1 MRYLVLSDIHA
12 NLEALEAVLDAARAL
27 PHDRVLVLGDL
38 VGYGADPNAVVDRVR
53 GLSPHAV
60 IRGNHD
66 KVGAGLESPE
76 AFNTVARAAIRWT
89 YEALSDDNRDWLAE
103 LPAGPVAIDELVEIC
118 HGTPFDED
126 VYVFD
131 DTDVLRSME
140 ASSRRVC
147 LFGHTHVHQV
157 KFNRAWY
164 GTWMP
169 KLVQGFEDG
178 MIDIAADPNIAQ
190 DLRAIEEVD
199 GIPMVAK
206 VRRKDIKDPDL
217 FRHGDSASML
227 ALGWFATLNLSAAID
242 FTPLPAL
249 PRGFDNLGTADNSDE
264 AEDYLRLVEPRATW

>member
-147 LFGHTHVHQV
+147 LFGHTHVQV
-157 KFNRAWY
+157 GYRLWQQSL
-164 GTWMP
+164 T
-169 KLVQGFEDG
+169 LET
-178 MIDIAADPNIAQ
+178 ADPRRPLPIAFGDGHYLINPGSVGQ
-190 DLRAIEEVD
+190 PRDHNPKASYVIWDDAEDTWLFRRVAYDVEAVQHRILKL
-199 GIPMVAK
+199 GIPS
-206 VRRKDIKDPDL
+206 
-217 FRHGDSASML
+217 RHASR
-227 ALGWFATLNLSAAID
+227 LSQGI
-242 FTPLPAL
+242 
-249 PRGFDNLGTADNSDE
+249 
-264 AEDYLRLVEPRATW
+264 